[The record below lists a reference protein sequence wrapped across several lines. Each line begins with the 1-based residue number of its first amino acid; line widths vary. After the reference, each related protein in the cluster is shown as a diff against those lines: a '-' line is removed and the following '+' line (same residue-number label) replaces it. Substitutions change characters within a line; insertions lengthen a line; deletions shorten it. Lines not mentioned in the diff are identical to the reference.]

1 MALRRGLWHIFDNL
15 LNNIYKYAQ
24 AGPQSLFGFIRSH
37 SYLKR
42 HAVIGKMN
50 KIPSLIG

>member
-24 AGPQSLFGFIRSH
+24 AGPPSLSGFI
-37 SYLKR
+37 KV
-42 HAVIGKMN
+42 A
-50 KIPSLIG
+50 LIFEEACGNWQNE